1 MEETESGVQGDQD
14 RQNLLDKV
22 SERRGL
28 HKKRSSRKLHRYSLA
43 SLAEL

>member
-14 RQNLLDKV
+14 SQNLLDKV
-22 SERRGL
+22 SERGL
-28 HKKRSSRKLHRYSLA
+28 HKKRSSRKLHRCSLA